1 MNAGNKLVRIL
12 KDYPLAVL
20 SVIIILI
27 CSAAIFLRGGIAL
40 ELSAKEADLNA
51 RIRTID
57 QNVKNAKDLEEDVKE
72 VQLLVDQ
79 IEARLFNRDQRAVNI
94 NFFYALEDRMNVRI
108 ANISQSPTED
118 SLYAKGGVRELALH
132 STIGYNLSV
141 TGKFEDIVAFLYEL
155 HRVEPM
161 IRVADF
167 QIAKGNTRGNDNSL
181 DARLRL
187 TVLAEK

>member
-1 MNAGNKLVRIL
+1 MNPGNQLVRIL

-27 CSAAIFLRGGIAL
+27 CSAVIFLRGGIGL

-51 RIRTID
+51 RIRIID
-57 QNVKNAKDLEEDVKE
+57 QNMKNAKDLEEDVKE

-108 ANISQSPTED
+108 ANISQTPTED
-118 SLYAKGGVRELALH
+118 PFYAKGGVRELTLH
-132 STIGYNLSV
+132 STIGYNVLV
-141 TGKFEDIVAFLYEL
+141 TGTFEDIVAFLYEL
-155 HRVEPM
+155 YRVEPM

-167 QIAKGNTRGNDNSL
+167 QIAKGNTRGNDNTL